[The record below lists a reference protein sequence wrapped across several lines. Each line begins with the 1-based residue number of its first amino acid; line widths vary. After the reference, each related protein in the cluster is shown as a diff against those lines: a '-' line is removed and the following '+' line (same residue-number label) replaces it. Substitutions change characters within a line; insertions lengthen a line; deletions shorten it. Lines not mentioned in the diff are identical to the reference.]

1 MVESTLSDTTIYD
14 PRIVT
19 MATKDEHEHDTAELA
34 FGGQSDI
41 RHHSASTVN
50 GPLPTDSM
58 VTVELSDSPNAPILE
73 TSSHDDT
80 EVHND
85 IEEDSLGVDHSQ
97 NEAQERKRSAL
108 VDQRSS
114 TADENVI
121 IFEED
126 PKELSREST
135 ASMASIFENRRSFSA
150 AGTIR
155 SRSDSSG
162 TLSSTESAQVDWDEL
177 ERSEEQ
183 APRGEGSDEVGSGT
197 VSRIE
202 APYTNVTRSRPRFSL
217 LDLNKRTT
225 LWQQIPKLLSQE
237 PGPGKGPKADHRPSS
252 NSRSLLTNQ
261 QSHH

>member
-1 MVESTLSDTTIYD
+1 
-14 PRIVT
+14 
-19 MATKDEHEHDTAELA
+19 MATTDEHVHDTAEA
-34 FGGQSDI
+34 ASGGQSDI

-58 VTVELSDSPNAPILE
+58 VTVELSDSPVAPIFE
-73 TSSHDDT
+73 TSSHDDI

-85 IEEDSLGVDHSQ
+85 TEEDSLCVDQSHK
-97 NEAQERKRSAL
+97 EARERKGSAL

-114 TADENVI
+114 TDDENVI

-126 PKELSREST
+126 PKELCREST
-135 ASMASIFENRRSFSA
+135 VSMASIIENRRSLSA

-183 APRGEGSDEVGSGT
+183 APRDEGSDEVGSGA
-197 VSRIE
+197 VSRIQ
-202 APYTNVTRSRPRFSL
+202 ARYTNVSPSRPRFSL
-217 LDLNKRTT
+217 HDLNKRTT

-237 PGPGKGPKADHRPSS
+237 PGPGKEPKPDHRPSS
-252 NSRSLLTNQ
+252 NSRS
-261 QSHH
+261 

>member
-1 MVESTLSDTTIYD
+1 
-14 PRIVT
+14 
-19 MATKDEHEHDTAELA
+19 MATKDEHIHDTAEA
-34 FGGQSDI
+34 ASGGQSDI
-41 RHHSASTVN
+41 RHYSASTVN

-58 VTVELSDSPNAPILE
+58 VTVELSDSPVAPIFE
-73 TSSHDDT
+73 TSSHDDI

-85 IEEDSLGVDHSQ
+85 AEEDSLGVDQSH

-114 TADENVI
+114 TDDENVI

-126 PKELSREST
+126 PKELCREST
-135 ASMASIFENRRSFSA
+135 VSMASIVENRLSLSA

-183 APRGEGSDEVGSGT
+183 APRDEGSDEVGPDV
-197 VSRIE
+197 VSQIE
-202 APYTNVTRSRPRFSL
+202 PPYTNMTRSRPPFSL
-217 LDLNKRTT
+217 QDLNKKTT

-237 PGPGKGPKADHRPSS
+237 PGPGKEPKADHRPFS
-252 NSRSLLTNQ
+252 NSRSSLTNQ
-261 QSHH
+261 QSHL